1 MRSGEPL
8 ERDPSGDDGEGSETT
23 TSGDADA
30 DADADP
36 SMFMTVSGVES
47 IAMNETKKDV
57 MLLMPKRKC
66 AQFGGRWVRRT
77 SSTSTAHFSQNT
89 SPNWA

>member
-23 TSGDADA
+23 TSGEAE
-30 DADADP
+30 ADP

-57 MLLMPKRKC
+57 MLLLMPKRKRKRKRKRKGKC
-66 AQFGGRWVRRT
+66 ARSVWRSLGAAYVVNVNATF
-77 SSTSTAHFSQNT
+77 
-89 SPNWA
+89 

>member
-23 TSGDADA
+23 TSGEA

-57 MLLMPKRKC
+57 MLLMRKGKC
-66 AQFGGRWVRRT
+66 ARSVWRSLGAAYVVNVNATF
-77 SSTSTAHFSQNT
+77 
-89 SPNWA
+89 